1 MKPQFE
7 IKDKNVI
14 NDILASVEYG
24 TLALCE
30 DNIPYSVPV
39 NFVNIEDIIY
49 FHGSK
54 MGEKQI

>member
-24 TLALCE
+24 TLALSE
-30 DNIPYSVPV
+30 YEMQGMV
-39 NFVNIEDIIY
+39 
-49 FHGSK
+49 
-54 MGEKQI
+54 